1 MVFPGMNFLFLNS
14 KSEYFLTNLAM
25 FFFIKHVLFLLLII
39 FSLRFF
45 GQGAMGHAGE
55 TTMARYFG
63 QNRGKA
69 LSVSTL
75 GGMTGVML
83 LPMLIIYLMKYY
95 TLNQIWLAA
104 SISIIVFIP
113 IIFLIVAT
121 TITKDSTKKL
131 DKKIFEIK
139 ENIRILEDRY
149 ELILLDYNI
158 LTSPKK
164 LMEYQK
170 KYFDNELFEADISSL
185 NWIEIQNGDLEI
197 KKIISNDE

>member
-1 MVFPGMNFLFLNS
+1 M
-14 KSEYFLTNLAM
+14 K
-25 FFFIKHVLFLLLII
+25 KII
-39 FSLRFF
+39 F
-45 GQGAMGHAGE
+45 
-55 TTMARYFG
+55 
-63 QNRGKA
+63 
-69 LSVSTL
+69 
-75 GGMTGVML
+75 
-83 LPMLIIYLMKYY
+83 
-95 TLNQIWLAA
+95 
-104 SISIIVFIP
+104 FIP

-170 KYFDNELFEADISSL
+170 VYFDNDFIQKNIENL
-185 NWIEIQNGDLEI
+185 NWINIKNENLETST
-197 KKIISNDE
+197 IIDNND